1 MEKDRITEA
10 YCDEMGREFG
20 REIRQRIHWLCE
32 QAKGEKILDVG
43 CSQGIASILLG
54 REGKHVLGIDVS
66 SDSINYA
73 NRMLENESNDTRQY
87 IEFTTGNFID
97 YHFEGRVFD
106 SIIMGDVIE
115 QITDPRRFMTKA
127 TSLLHDDGYLVVT
140 VPFGV
145 NDYVDHKKTYYLT
158 DVINL
163 KVDGLVID
171 DFQFMGKWIGII
183 FQKRDGGIDEV
194 ILNSSQFIE
203 RLEKEFFHLEKKRI
217 NVIESK
223 DRTIGQYQEEI
234 KEVTKRLEKETATN
248 QASQIEINNLH
259 QKHMDL
265 EKYVDELHSQM
276 EVLNDSLSKKDDEMA
291 NLRRYWVKARK
302 AKLSVEEY
310 LLNTLI
316 KEEELNR
323 NYRLVF
329 KKYEALSTS
338 KLGKITLKYWN
349 WRRK

>member
-10 YCDEMGREFG
+10 YYDEMGQELG
-20 REIRQRIHWLCE
+20 REARQRIHWICE

-54 REGKHVLGIDVS
+54 REGKHALGMDIS
-66 SDSINYA
+66 PDSIDYA
-73 NRMLENESNDTRQY
+73 NRMLESESINTRQY
-87 IEFTTGNFID
+87 IEFKTGNFID
-97 YHFEGRVFD
+97 YNFEGQVFE
-106 SIIMGDVIE
+106 SIIMGNVIE
-115 QITDPRRFMTKA
+115 HITDSERFMEKVM
-127 TSLLHDDGYLVVT
+127 SLLNDDGHLVVT

-145 NDYVDHKKTYYLT
+145 NNYADQKKIYYLT

-163 KVDGLVID
+163 KVNGLVIT
-171 DFQFMGKWIGII
+171 DFHFMGNWVGVIL
-183 FQKRDGGIDEV
+183 QKRNDDTDEV
-194 ILNSSQFIE
+194 ILNSQLVGS
-203 RLEKEFFHLEKKRI
+203 LEKEFFHLEKKLI
-217 NVIESK
+217 NEIESRDK
-223 DRTIGQYQEEI
+223 MIERYEKEI
-234 KEVTKRLEKETATN
+234 KEMTKKLEKATDTN
-248 QASQIEINNLH
+248 HTSQIEISNLN
-259 QKHMDL
+259 QKHIDL